1 MKNITYKN
9 RIYKVAALAS
19 VLLAGC
25 SDFLDNPL
33 ENQTPSVQID
43 YTDLNRM
50 YQPVS
55 GVYSSVTK
63 GGFASW
69 VHTFLKTSQSEDID
83 PRTGYSE
90 VNELVHNYKSGAVIK
105 GFWALD
111 DMWSRYY
118 GSVLTCN
125 SALAELDKF
134 AANIGDGDQA
144 NKQLLARYQA
154 EVRFFRALLHY
165 YIARS
170 FGDVPVLGVE
180 SVDPG
185 YLGTV
190 GKTPV
195 VDVRQHVI
203 SEMDFCIANL
213 EDARP
218 NQAAHQGGVTKYTA
232 LFLKAKAAMD
242 LAGNDNGSPH
252 WDVVLESTDQIINS
266 NRFSLF
272 EDYYQLWKKPGKMC
286 DESILELQYSDFGN
300 PTGDVVMSGG
310 QVWDNL
316 FLFQAPQNTYGAPIN
331 GDGWLIPS
339 DEAVRFLTGRKDDI
353 RLKTA
358 VQHCGIDGRP
368 GTFSVT
374 PDGDTI
380 SGNTAGKKY
389 FNGKAYFPKSQMT
402 PGRVDWYGAN
412 NNVRVFRYAEAL
424 LMNSEARIR
433 KGQNGDAPINLVR
446 TRVGLAPLVNATIP
460 QLMDERRAE
469 FICEWWGERFNDLV
483 RTDQAAT
490 VLSGFVKGESE
501 FFPIPQVQEDRNTNL
516 KD

>member
-1 MKNITYKN
+1 MNFKPNKIQVGKL
-9 RIYKVAALAS
+9 AALALL
-19 VLLAGC
+19 LLAGC
-25 SDFLDNPL
+25 SDFLNNPL
-33 ENQTPSVQID
+33 ENQTPAVSID
-43 YTDLNRM
+43 YADMSRM

-55 GVYSSVTK
+55 GAYSSVAR

-69 VHTFLKTSQSEDID
+69 VHTFLKTSQTVDID

-90 VNELVHNYKSGAVIK
+90 VNELVHNYRGGAVIK

-111 DMWSRYY
+111 DLWSRYY

-125 SALAELDKF
+125 SALAELEKF
-134 AANIGDGDQA
+134 AANISEGDATNRQR
-144 NKQLLARYQA
+144 LLRYQA
-154 EVRFFRALLHY
+154 EVRFLRGLLHY

-170 FGDVPVLGVE
+170 FGDVPVLGIE

-195 VDVRQHVI
+195 ADVRQHVI
-203 SEMDFCIANL
+203 EEMDFCIANL

-218 NQAAHQGGVTKYTA
+218 NEATHQGGVTKYTA
-232 LFLKAKAAMD
+232 LMLKAKAAMD
-242 LAGNDNGSPH
+242 LAGANNGSPM
-252 WDVVLESTDQIINS
+252 WDIVLQSTDEIINS

-272 EDYYQLWKKPGKMC
+272 PDYYQLWKKPGKMC
-286 DESILELQYSDFGN
+286 DEAIFELQFSDFGN
-300 PTGDVVMSGG
+300 PTGDVVTSGG

-339 DEAVRFLTGRKDDI
+339 DEAVRFLTSRSDTI

-358 VQHCGIDGRP
+358 VQHSGIEGRP

-412 NNVRVFRYAEAL
+412 NNVRVLRYAEVL
-424 LMNSEARIR
+424 LMNAEARIR
-433 KGQNGDAPINLVR
+433 KGQNGDAPLNLVR
-446 TRVGLAPLVNATIP
+446 TRVGLPALTNATIA

-469 FICEWWGERFNDLV
+469 FICEWWGERLNDLV

-490 VLSGFVKGESE
+490 LLNGFVKGESE
-501 FFPIPQVQEDRNTNL
+501 FFPIPQAQEDRNTNL
-516 KD
+516 RN